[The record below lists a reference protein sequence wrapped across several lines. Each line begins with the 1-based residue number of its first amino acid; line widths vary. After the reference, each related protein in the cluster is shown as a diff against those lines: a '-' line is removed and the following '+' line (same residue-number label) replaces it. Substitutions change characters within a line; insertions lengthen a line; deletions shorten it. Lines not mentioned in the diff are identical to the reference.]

1 MSDLQQLQ
9 LAFFTVHHMSFFR
22 HLRFLLRS
30 AEEAIEKAPS
40 LESLQNQATV
50 TKAEVQ
56 AIRTQLADTIRQQA
70 LDHAQNAEEKDGRLN
85 ET

>member
-1 MSDLQQLQ
+1 M
-9 LAFFTVHHMSFFR
+9 FIYR

-40 LESLQNQATV
+40 LESLQNQANA

-56 AIRTQLADTIRQQA
+56 AIQTQLADTARQQA
-70 LDHAQNAEEKDGRLN
+70 LDHAKTEEEKDGRLN
-85 ET
+85 EK

>member
-1 MSDLQQLQ
+1 MPTSKVKSN
-9 LAFFTVHHMSFFR
+9 FPFSFYR

-40 LESLQNQATV
+40 LESLQNQANT

-56 AIRTQLADTIRQQA
+56 AIRNQLADTARQQA
-70 LDHAQNAEEKDGRLN
+70 LDSAQAAEEKDGRLN